1 MLKRTLAVLV
11 LVIGLSGC
19 SLVLVEGPPQVRPG
33 STPPATA
40 NCTTEMALPIVDLV
54 FGALAGI
61 SSLTLG
67 EDEITLATGSALWGA
82 TLLYSGYTGR
92 KRVTACRDFLST
104 PVGSPSPEPVRLLP
118 DTEGAM
124 WSPQAGWRR

>member
-1 MLKRTLAVLV
+1 
-11 LVIGLSGC
+11 
-19 SLVLVEGPPQVRPG
+19 
-33 STPPATA
+33 
-40 NCTTEMALPIVDLV
+40 MALPIVDLV

-104 PVGSPSPEPVRLLP
+104 PVESPSPEPVRLLP

-124 WSPQAGWRR
+124 WSPQTGWRR